1 MYLFKVFFL
10 FLDIDVTDVLCIL
23 FQGQYLIKSGVFF
36 HLDWSVIA
44 HRTHQPQF

>member
-23 FQGQYLIKSGVFF
+23 FQGQYLIKSGFF

>member
-10 FLDIDVTDVLCIL
+10 FLDIDVTDVTMYSI
-23 FQGQYLIKSGVFF
+23 SGAISYKDWVFF
-36 HLDWSVIA
+36 HLDSSVIA